1 MDSKDVL
8 LYKKLASQINVFLD
22 TKEAIRKAVI
32 EESLVRK
39 DVQCIRDNKQAT
51 RKLTLGNISVEK

>member
-1 MDSKDVL
+1 MYFCTKNWL
-8 LYKKLASQINVFLD
+8 LWCPE
-22 TKEAIRKAVI
+22 TRKAVI

-39 DVQCIRDNKQAT
+39 DLMRCIQDNKQAT